1 MNVFK
6 YTCYLIPAILPQL
19 PTLLAFT
26 KITSIMEKL
35 TKTQL
40 FNQLKDRSNRN
51 SFIKMGIINSIKVA
65 WHAETLNDFKCNLI
79 HELDRLKHI
88 KELDHKGCY
97 SISNEYDNDLFNRYV
112 WYLGEK
118 QYYRISKV
126 MHQIKSLY
134 LMANYVGYNILPR
147 IGGHDLIA
155 K

>member
-1 MNVFK
+1 
-6 YTCYLIPAILPQL
+6 
-19 PTLLAFT
+19 
-26 KITSIMEKL
+26 MEKL

-40 FNQLKDRSNRN
+40 FNKLKDRSNRK
-51 SFIKMGIINSIKVA
+51 SFIKMGIVNTIKITKYA
-65 WHAETLNDFKCNLI
+65 DTLNDFKGALI

-97 SISNEYDNDLFNRYV
+97 SISSEYDNDLYDRYV

-134 LMANYVGYNILPR
+134 LMANYVVYNILPR

>member
-1 MNVFK
+1 MK
-6 YTCYLIPAILPQL
+6 
-19 PTLLAFT
+19 
-26 KITSIMEKL
+26 KL

-51 SFIKMGIINSIKVA
+51 SFIKMGIVNTIKITKYA
-65 WHAETLNDFKCNLI
+65 DTLNDFKSGLI

-88 KELDHKGCY
+88 KELDHKGCFE
-97 SISNEYDNDLFNRYV
+97 SSADDSNRRWVY
-112 WYLGEK
+112 YLGEK
-118 QYYRISKV
+118 QYYRMSTV
-126 MHQIKSLY
+126 LHQIKSLY